1 MPNVSFINLVKANIH
16 NKKITAT
23 SYHECSIYVRSQ
35 FHGATNFLQL
45 KIFEFVF
52 KCEPVWTRFA
62 LWQLTA
68 VVNYKEVKNLSILNH
83 DEQPQ
88 VSGDQSEMLMLFKTS
103 QFLFS
108 CQFVSILDKLYTLLL
123 SSWTFP
129 EKNKVLT
136 SIEIKFIKLKSKLMQ
151 ILSLPGIMC

>member
-45 KIFEFVF
+45 KIFEFIV

-68 VVNYKEVKNLSILNH
+68 VVNYKEVKKSQNLSILNH
-83 DEQPQ
+83 DEQPLF
-88 VSGDQSEMLMLFKTS
+88 SGDQDEMLMLFKTS

-123 SSWTFP
+123 TSWTFP
-129 EKNKVLT
+129 KIT
-136 SIEIKFIKLKSKLMQ
+136 KSFN
-151 ILSLPGIMC
+151 ICSE